1 MSDPSPA
8 SDSQATA
15 PNGVDLRSSRLV
27 IRLWREHVLK
37 YWPALTF
44 ALILMSLE
52 GAALGAFAWMVR
64 PLFDELFA
72 AQSLDGLWKVVTVI
86 GFLFLFR
93 AVAGFV
99 QRVIMSALGLKVTT
113 ALQTRLV
120 EHLLTLDG
128 AVFTRHP
135 PGELIERVRGDSQT
149 LQSAATSVLLSFGRD
164 LVSLVALSFVMF
176 SNDWQWSLVALVG
189 LPLMIV
195 PMTLLLKQIRRTA
208 FAAREAAATLTTR
221 LDEMF
226 HGIQSIKVNRLEAHE
241 RGRFERS
248 VKQYLKQQIRSS
260 AGQSANPSLIDLMSG
275 IGFVSVTLFGAT
287 AIVTGDKSV
296 GDFMSFITA
305 LSLMF
310 DPLKRLSNIA
320 GSLQAAAA
328 SLERIYSMLDL
339 RPTVLS
345 PAHPAPLSSG
355 DICFENVAFS
365 YGDMPVLHDLTFT
378 AKEGQTTAI
387 VGPSGAGKTT
397 LFALLT
403 RLIDPVAGKV
413 RIGSVATTE
422 ADLAALRDMI
432 AVVGQDT
439 ALFDESIEDN
449 IRMGRLNADS
459 ADVAKAAENAAVM
472 EFAKSL
478 PAGLETA
485 VGPRGSSLSG
495 GQRQRVAIARAM
507 LKDAPILLLDEP
519 TSALDTQ
526 SEKLVQTALSRL
538 SQGRTTLV
546 IAHRLSTIRDADKIV
561 VMDKGHVVEEGT
573 HDSLMQRGGIYAR
586 LVELQSAG
594 MSADI

>member
-1 MSDPSPA
+1 
-8 SDSQATA
+8 
-15 PNGVDLRSSRLV
+15 
-27 IRLWREHVLK
+27 
-37 YWPALTF
+37 
-44 ALILMSLE
+44 
-52 GAALGAFAWMVR
+52 
-64 PLFDELFA
+64 
-72 AQSLDGLWKVVTVI
+72 
-86 GFLFLFR
+86 
-93 AVAGFV
+93 
-99 QRVIMSALGLKVTT
+99 
-113 ALQTRLV
+113 LQTRLV

-149 LQSAATSVLLSFGRD
+149 LQSAATNVLLSFGRD

-594 MSADI
+594 MSADL